1 MNTDFRNQALS
12 GPHTSNPSGL
22 LVKSVMAF
30 SVEELIAT
38 RDAVERELAS
48 RKATLQKQLASL
60 AGIRPT
66 RAPRAARSDK
76 GKPRTAPKESEVVAF
91 VPKTDVETAGFPIVI
106 GDGDK
111 HE

>member
-12 GPHTSNPSGL
+12 GPQTSNPSAGL
-22 LVKSVMAF
+22 LVKSVMTF

-66 RAPRAARSDK
+66 RAPRAPRSDK
-76 GKPRTAPKESEVVAF
+76 GKPRTAPK
-91 VPKTDVETAGFPIVI
+91 TDVETAESSEYNFPIVI